1 MFRIPG
7 QTQQQRF
14 IPLIPVRNSAI
25 HYPVQNVHDEIDPL
39 EKKRRIQ
46 IQIMQPVEKVLF
58 ILSSVRMKFYL
69 MALSKFLQNGAVWPL
84 AWGEQRVCPLTSW
97 F

>member
-58 ILSSVRMKFYL
+58 ILSLSSVRMKFYV
-69 MALSKFLQNGAVWPL
+69 KKIKDFLNSVESVFIFL
-84 AWGEQRVCPLTSW
+84 KSNS
-97 F
+97 